1 MKKMV
6 YGSIVCEVSVV
17 TNCRIIGYDC
27 GDYVKDSII
36 YAVEKFFSKFEKIR
50 RDCTYESWQLRIT
63 KRRKRKNRRF
73 WYIIPA
79 VLMELPGNWILVCG
93 DIDPVGVNIRKIEFL
108 KGKEIAFSKGNIR
121 CKKARIGDKI

>member
-50 RDCTYESWQLRIT
+50 RDCTYESYAEALLAGRG
-63 KRRKRKNRRF
+63 RL
-73 WYIIPA
+73 WYH
-79 VLMELPGNWILVCG
+79 
-93 DIDPVGVNIRKIEFL
+93 
-108 KGKEIAFSKGNIR
+108 
-121 CKKARIGDKI
+121 

>member
-27 GDYVKDSII
+27 GDYVKDSIV

-93 DIDPVGVNIRKIEFL
+93 DIDAVGVNIRKIEFL
-108 KGKEIAFSKGNIR
+108 KKEETLSVR
-121 CKKARIGDKI
+121 

>member
-27 GDYVKDSII
+27 GDYVKESII

-50 RDCTYESWQLRIT
+50 RDCTY
-63 KRRKRKNRRF
+63 
-73 WYIIPA
+73 
-79 VLMELPGNWILVCG
+79 
-93 DIDPVGVNIRKIEFL
+93 
-108 KGKEIAFSKGNIR
+108 
-121 CKKARIGDKI
+121 